1 MGPITA
7 GSDHTACMASKPA
20 GMKGRMIS
28 RPVMMGKGTL
38 GVLAPALVGGARGK
52 AALNQAQKT

>member
-1 MGPITA
+1 
-7 GSDHTACMASKPA
+7 MASKSA
-20 GMKGRMIS
+20 GMNGRMIS